1 MKEQINADELR
12 AEQVSILER
21 EVTLPSDEPS
31 KEPSEPSLFDE
42 LAG

>member
-21 EVTLPSDEPS
+21 EVDTKPFCLR
-31 KEPSEPSLFDE
+31 
-42 LAG
+42 